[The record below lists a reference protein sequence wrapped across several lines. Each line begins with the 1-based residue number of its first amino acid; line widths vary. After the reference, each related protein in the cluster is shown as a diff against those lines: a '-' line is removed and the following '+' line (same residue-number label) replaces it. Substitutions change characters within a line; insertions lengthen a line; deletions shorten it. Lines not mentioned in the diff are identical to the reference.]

1 MRGLDIDTP
10 SSFGSIFIPTSM
22 YLFIYTSILQGLS
35 SRTIGENGKIV
46 QKVSY
51 ARIIKKLLK
60 IFWCF
65 LVFEKK
71 VRHKCTRSQLPNFKT
86 SYVYW
91 YYIVVLFVNL
101 STTVFRRLSIHAHVG
116 IKLWYFI
123 LATCATLQKIICQLF
138 LIWNCSSSSPSV
150 WWSGARKE
158 ILRNVNKIP
167 KEII

>member
-46 QKVSY
+46 QKG
-51 ARIIKKLLK
+51 IICAHNKKAW
-60 IFWCF
+60 IFCCF

-91 YYIVVLFVNL
+91 YYIVVLLVNL

-158 ILRNVNKIP
+158 ILRNVNKIS

>member
-1 MRGLDIDTP
+1 MTFSVVCDC
-10 SSFGSIFIPTSM
+10 SFW
-22 YLFIYTSILQGLS
+22 LKN
-35 SRTIGENGKIV
+35 SRDKM
-46 QKVSY
+46 
-51 ARIIKKLLK
+51 LLK
-60 IFWCF
+60 LAYILLIFSWSH
-65 LVFEKK
+65 VI
-71 VRHKCTRSQLPNFKT
+71 VATHKIFAKPFKNFKT
-86 SYVYW
+86 SYFYW

-158 ILRNVNKIP
+158 ILRNVNTIS